1 MINRR
6 SLLLGAA
13 AVAVA
18 PAAATALPAR
28 AFDADACAAEALR
41 YLDAVIPCDGR
52 PLPISQYLDLF
63 EVLKP
68 TCSWSYDTQSFR
80 VPDLR
85 GRARVFDAQGLLAR
99 PDATMPITMYI
110 GTGHGQLPAG
120 VVIPMVINNG

>member
-1 MINRR
+1 M
-6 SLLLGAA
+6 LGAA

-41 YLDAVIPCDGR
+41 YLDAVVPCDGR
-52 PLPISQYLDLF
+52 VLPIAGYFDLF
-63 EVLKP
+63 EALKS
-68 TCSWSYDTQSFR
+68 TCSWSYDAQSFR

-85 GRARVFDAQGLLAR
+85 GRVRVFDAQGLLAR
-99 PDATMPITMYI
+99 PVATTPITMCI
-110 GTGHGQLPAG
+110 GTGRGQLPAG